1 MVEFFHQK
9 LSSGLNVI
17 MELNTDC
24 ASCATGYFVKAG
36 SRNETPNIYG
46 ISHFLEHML
55 FHGTKTMPS
64 AESMMNFVKE
74 NGIYTNAYTNGENIN
89 FYLNIP
95 DVNLD
100 KGLEVLEQAIFYP
113 LLPKDKIKNESNVVS
128 IFSKDLESAF
138 KNLMINFI
146 R

>member
-1 MVEFFHQK
+1 MKRPTVLRINRAKVILYPIKSVRSIEI
-9 LSSGLNVI
+9 NVMI
-17 MELNTDC
+17 NI
-24 ASCATGYFVKAG
+24 G
-36 SRNETPNIYG
+36 SWYEVSKKFG

-113 LLPKDKIKNESNVVS
+113 LLPKDKIKNESNVIIQELKSYLDKRQVY
-128 IFSKDLESAF
+128 LN
-138 KNLMINFI
+138 KN
-146 R
+146 

>member
-1 MVEFFHQK
+1 MKRPTVLRINRAKVILYPIKSVRSIEI
-9 LSSGLNVI
+9 NVMI
-17 MELNTDC
+17 NI
-24 ASCATGYFVKAG
+24 G
-36 SRNETPNIYG
+36 SWYEVSKKFG

-95 DVNLD
+95 DVYLD
-100 KGLEVLEQAIFYP
+100 KILILE
-113 LLPKDKIKNESNVVS
+113 
-128 IFSKDLESAF
+128 
-138 KNLMINFI
+138 
-146 R
+146 